1 VTDRQLSSILRTTS
15 NRIITEI
22 IMEAKSLTTSDRL
35 VAGKTAFEEIT
46 GLPASAFLDGL
57 ADLAPNFGRFVM
69 EWEFADVYGS
79 SSLDLKTRETI
90 MIAACAA
97 LGATAAP
104 ILKLRIGS
112 ALRAGVSREE
122 IIDICVQVGIAAGLP
137 AALAAIQTAGSVFAS
152 VENPS

>member
-1 VTDRQLSSILRTTS
+1 
-15 NRIITEI
+15 
-22 IMEAKSLTTSDRL
+22 
-35 VAGKTAFEEIT
+35 
-46 GLPASAFLDGL
+46 
-57 ADLAPNFGRFVM
+57 M